1 MSTGQSELGERPVAR
16 VILKRGREKPVINRH
31 PWVFSGAVDHLEG
44 EPPNA
49 GDLVTICASDGSGL
63 ALAYYNPASQI
74 RGRVLSWKP
83 SQQIG
88 PGFWRLRLSEAVDR
102 RNALRLSRETDA
114 YRLVY
119 AESDGIPG
127 LIVDKYGPF
136 LVAQFLTAGVDS
148 RKEMILDILDE
159 LLRPTG
165 IIERSDVGVRKKEG
179 LTEMANLARGS
190 APPPE
195 FEIRENG
202 LAFRVDLFTGHKTG
216 FYLDQRENRALVCQD
231 RHVRDSLVL
240 NAFAYTGAFAVYAA
254 SAGAASVVNVEA
266 SAGLL
271 EEAKANVDRNGLS
284 KPLDEYVVGDAFQV
298 LRHFRDTGR
307 QFDMIILDPPK
318 FAHSQRD
325 VKTACRGY
333 KDLNWLAFRILRPN
347 GLLATFSCSGLV
359 GSELFQKVVFS
370 AAVDAGRDAQIL
382 YHLGQAPDHPVLL
395 TFPEAAYLKGFLCRA
410 I

>member
-16 VILKRGREKPVINRH
+16 VILKRGREKPVVNRH
-31 PWVFSGAVDHLEG
+31 PWVFSGAVDHVEG
-44 EPPNA
+44 DQPQA
-49 GDLVTICASDGSGL
+49 GDLVTICAGDGSRL

-74 RGRVLSWKP
+74 RARILSWKP

-88 PGFWRLRLSEAVDR
+88 PGFWRQRLSDAIQR
-102 RNALRLSRETDA
+102 RTALRLAQVSDA

-119 AESDGIPG
+119 GESDGIPG

-136 LVAQFLTAGVDS
+136 LVAQFLTAGTDS
-148 RKEMILDILDE
+148 RKEMILDTLDD
-159 LLRPTG
+159 LLRPAG
-165 IIERSDVGVRKKEG
+165 IIERSDMDVRKKEG
-179 LTEMANLARGS
+179 LIEMAGLARGNV
-190 APPPE
+190 PPPE

-216 FYLDQRENRALVCQD
+216 FYLDQRENRVLVCQD
-231 RHVRDSLVL
+231 RHVRDAQVL

-254 SAGAASVVNVEA
+254 SAGAASVVNVET

-271 EEAKANVDRNGLS
+271 EEAKANVHLNGLS
-284 KPLDEYVVGDAFQV
+284 RPSDEYIVGDAFQV

-307 QFDMIILDPPK
+307 QFDVIILDPPK
-318 FAHSQRD
+318 FAYRQRD
-325 VKTACRGY
+325 VEAACRGY
-333 KDLNWLAFRILRPN
+333 KDLNWLALRIVRPN

-359 GSELFQKVVFS
+359 GAELFQKVVFS
-370 AAVDAGRDAQIL
+370 AAIDAGRDAQIL
-382 YHLGQAPDHPVLL
+382 YRLDQAPDHPVLL
-395 TFPEAAYLKGFLCRA
+395 TFPEAAYLKGFLCRV